1 METEVQWAVKSIR
14 KLEDGTEEKGKGKP
28 YCQDKIKTRV
38 CKWSISLRFC
48 VQLFYFFPS
57 TYFSQPP
64 TLFFFFLRN
73 MKTFTLKIFPKSF
86 LSLKVHGRIG
96 LLLEDKWYTA
106 FIPEGWQPK
115 ACVLS
120 KDGILGALLT
130 CACCTIQIL
139 SCNGVTS
146 HPQ

>member
-1 METEVQWAVKSIR
+1 MAQR
-14 KLEDGTEEKGKGKP
+14 KKEKESLIV
-28 YCQDKIKTRV
+28 KIKLRQGFANGPFLSGFVFSFFTFFLPR
-38 CKWSISLRFC
+38 IS
-48 VQLFYFFPS
+48 PNS
-57 TYFSQPP
+57 PP
-64 TLFFFFLRN
+64 FFFFFLRN

-106 FIPEGWQPK
+106 FVPEAWQPK